1 MLKDEFADLPPLPRV
16 TMLAAAT
23 ASATA
28 ACAAA
33 AACAASVGE
42 VEEPPASET
51 GPDRPT
57 VRLAAACAAVDAAS
71 SPFGVTELALAPLRA
86 AARSGTSSGASGVD
100 TALDF
105 GLLRGDGWK
114 T

>member
-1 MLKDEFADLPPLPRV
+1 MV
-16 TMLAAAT
+16 AAAT

-33 AACAASVGE
+33 AACAASIGE
-42 VEEPPASET
+42 VEEPPASEAD
-51 GPDRPT
+51 PDRPT
-57 VRLAAACAAVDAAS
+57 PRLATACAAVDVAS
-71 SPFGVTELALAPLRA
+71 SPLGVTEPALAPLRLA
-86 AARSGTSSGASGVD
+86 AGSGASSGASGVE
-100 TALDF
+100 APLDF